1 MKKIQIV
8 FSLFILLFLA
18 IGAKLFYIQAFQ
30 NDTYASNVYLKTNRI
45 EPTRGEIF
53 DRSGEPLVLNK
64 TEYRLFIN
72 PQLLPDKDYVTH
84 KLDSVLKMGEATVS
98 AKVTSDKRWVAVK
111 GGLSDGEKKKVEKL
125 GLKGIGFED
134 ESARFYPEASIASHL
149 VGFLGK
155 NADGGSVGYF
165 GLEGY
170 YDQDL
175 AGLPGIVKT
184 ERDLSGKPII
194 VGVQEMVQG
203 ENGRDLYLTLDKNVQ
218 RITKTILEA
227 GVEKYAAKSGCIFV
241 YKPKRGEFL
250 AMTCTP
256 DFDPGDYSAFSSDF
270 YANPAVSSVYEPGSI
285 FKPLVMAAALNEGV
299 VKPSDTYTETGPVT
313 ISGYEINN
321 WDKSFN
327 GELTL
332 TEILEKSSNLGMV
345 YVGSKLKKEV
355 FRDYLHK
362 YGFGYKTGI
371 DLQGEL
377 PSRIKQK
384 WYPIDY
390 ATAAFGQG
398 IAVTP
403 IQMVTAFGSIL
414 NDGWLMKPHVVGRIR
429 SDSGEERT
437 IEPRKVRQ
445 VVTAKTSKT
454 IRKMLEQVVS
464 HAEVKWKIPQ
474 GYTIGGKTGTA
485 QIAFEGSYAANRT
498 VASFVGFTPVESP
511 EYLIM
516 VMLNE
521 PSVSQWG
528 SETAAPL
535 FFSVLNEL
543 ILYYNIAPKY

>member
-1 MKKIQIV
+1 MHKIQIV
-8 FSLFILLFLA
+8 FISFILLFLA

-45 EPTRGEIF
+45 EPTRGQIF
-53 DRSGEPLVLNK
+53 DRNGEPLVLNK

-72 PQLLPDKDYVTH
+72 PQLLKDKDRATRDI
-84 KLDSVLKMGEATVS
+84 DSVLHVGEATIS
-98 AKVTSDKRWVAVK
+98 AKVTSPKRWVAVK
-111 GGLSDGEKKKVEKL
+111 SGLTSDQKQKLEKI

-134 ESARFYPEASIASHL
+134 ETARFYPEASIASHL

-155 NADGGSVGYF
+155 DSDNTNIGYF
-165 GLEGY
+165 GLEGF

-175 AGLPGIVKT
+175 SGLPGIVKT
-184 ERDLSGKPII
+184 ERDLLGKPII

-203 ENGRDLYLTLDKNVQ
+203 ENGRDLYLTIDKNVQ

-227 GVEKYAAKSGCIFV
+227 GVEKYAAKSGCTFV
-241 YKPKRGEFL
+241 YKPKTGEFL
-250 AMTCTP
+250 AMSCSP
-256 DFDPGDYSAFSSDF
+256 DFDPGDYGSFSQDL
-270 YANPAVSSVYEPGSI
+270 YTNPAVSKVYEPGSI
-285 FKPLVMAAALNEGV
+285 FKPLIMAEALNEGV
-299 VKPSDTYTETGPVT
+299 VVPSDTYTETGPVT
-313 ISGYEINN
+313 VSGYEINN

-327 GELTL
+327 GELSM

-362 YGFGYKTGI
+362 YGFGDKTGI

-377 PSRIKQK
+377 PSRIKQT
-384 WYPIDY
+384 WYPVDY

-403 IQMVTAFGSIL
+403 VQMVTAFGSIL
-414 NDGWLMKPHVVGRIR
+414 NDGWLMKPHVVSRIR
-429 SDSGEERT
+429 SDSGEERV

-454 IRKMLEQVVS
+454 IRKMLQQVVS

-535 FFSVLNEL
+535 FFDVLNEL